1 MHSKFKINEKCKV
14 KCYGFSGDNEMDE
27 GSSEFCNR
35 CGNIKI
41 QGSCYTEENKLFDHV
56 NMAWDSYNKNME
68 RLKNKDK
75 LLKNERLLIVVD
87 KPLIRILPELHQDN
101 DEYLLNN
108 KIIPTSAKNNFIHE
122 KTNNL
127 KNNHLKE
134 AFNL

>member
-1 MHSKFKINEKCKV
+1 
-14 KCYGFSGDNEMDE
+14 
-27 GSSEFCNR
+27 
-35 CGNIKI
+35 
-41 QGSCYTEENKLFDHV
+41 
-56 NMAWDSYNKNME
+56 
-68 RLKNKDK
+68 
-75 LLKNERLLIVVD
+75 
-87 KPLIRILPELHQDN
+87 QDN